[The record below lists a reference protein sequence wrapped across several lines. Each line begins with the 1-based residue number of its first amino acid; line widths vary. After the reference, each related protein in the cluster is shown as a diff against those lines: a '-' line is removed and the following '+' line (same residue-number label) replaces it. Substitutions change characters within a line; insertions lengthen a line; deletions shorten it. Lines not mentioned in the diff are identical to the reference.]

1 MRVMVLV
8 KATEDSEAGLM
19 PSTELLE
26 AMGRYN
32 EALINAGIL
41 LAGEGLQPSAKGK
54 RVALDR
60 AHERNGLL
68 S

>member
-1 MRVMVLV
+1 MRVMVIV
-8 KATEDSEAGLM
+8 KATPESEAGAA

-32 EALINAGIL
+32 EALVEAGML

-54 RVALDR
+54 RVRLAAADTADAADR
-60 AHERNGLL
+60 
-68 S
+68 